1 MTAIDYLHVYVGANS
16 VSGLFFFLNYIQA
29 LQSPNYVS
37 VAGPQL
43 KKIYYI
49 HMLLLYN
56 NIQCRYWCTF
66 VISMIKIGLPKYVYY
81 S

>member
-16 VSGLFFFLNYIQA
+16 VSGLFSFLFFSFFSFFQA

-37 VAGPQL
+37 GASPQL

-49 HMLLLYN
+49 HMLLVNN
-56 NIQCRYWCTF
+56 NIVDIDVHLLF
-66 VISMIKIGLPKYVYY
+66 P
-81 S
+81 

>member
-16 VSGLFFFLNYIQA
+16 VSGLFFFFLCYYIQA

-37 VAGPQL
+37 GAGPQL

-49 HMLLLYN
+49 HMLVLNN
-56 NIQCRYWCTF
+56 NIQCRY
-66 VISMIKIGLPKYVYY
+66 
-81 S
+81 